1 MASSKRRN
9 IKQTKNKPKTR
20 QRKHGANQISV
31 KLYLKKYRWL
41 LSVMTAVVLLSG
53 YLLYLDH
60 EVTTMF
66 KGRLW
71 KLPAR
76 VYASPLEVYQDEH
89 LSAND
94 LMTELKMLNYTKVS
108 QIPSKPGQYHYWDNH
123 FEIQTRPFKFYDGA
137 EKGTGFR
144 LNIVNDQ
151 IASLDDLYSG
161 NPVALVRFD
170 PVYIAGIFPTR
181 REDRLLL
188 KLNDVPEMFIK
199 MLVLI
204 EDKRFYQ
211 HHGVDPHS
219 IARALMAD
227 IKSGSVVQGGSTI
240 TQQLVK
246 NLFLSPSQNLW
257 RKANEAIMAILL
269 ELHYSKSLILETY
282 INEVYLGQDQNRA
295 IRGFGL
301 ASEYYFGKPLQQT
314 SVDEMALLVGMVK
327 GASYYN
333 PVRNP
338 ERARQRRKVVLD
350 VMAKNGLLT
359 QTQADLLAAK
369 PIDVTQHARRGHY
382 PAFIDLVKR
391 QLQENYS
398 LDDLS
403 SDGLQIFTTLDPL
416 VQKATEDAVTTVL
429 PEIDYRKQGLQTAAI
444 VVAPNSGDVLAV
456 VGDRRPS
463 YSGYN
468 RALDA
473 SRQIGSL
480 IKPVIYLAA
489 LQHPDRY
496 TLATVLDD
504 SPLRVLGEDKKIWA
518 PEDYDRKYHGKVLLF
533 DALLHSYNIPAA
545 RTGLDI
551 GLADIVKTLH
561 DLGSPRDLPP
571 YPSITLGAVPMTPFE
586 VASVY
591 QTFAANGFNS
601 PLRSVVA
608 VLDNSGKTLSRY
620 HLSVNRKINPDA
632 ISLVNY
638 TMSQITRTGTAH
650 SLAKELNLAVA
661 GKTGTTNDLRDSW
674 FAGFSGDRVGVVWVG
689 NDDNKPAGITGATGA
704 LRVWSAFMSRIA
716 HRPFKPAMSANI
728 QMHWV
733 DRATGELSKQGCENA
748 IELPFITGSE
758 PTTSSTCA
766 GSTTGNWLRGIF
778 N

>member
-1 MASSKRRN
+1 MAGNKRRN
-9 IKQTKNKPKTR
+9 IKQIPKKAKTR
-20 QRKHGANQISV
+20 KLRRGTDKISV
-31 KLYLKKYRWL
+31 KPFFKKYRLL
-41 LSVMTAVVLLSG
+41 LSVAIAVVLLSG
-53 YLLYLDH
+53 YLLYLDR
-60 EVTTMF
+60 EVTAMF
-66 KGRLW
+66 QGRLW

-76 VYASPLEVYQDEH
+76 VYARPLEVYQDEH
-89 LSAND
+89 LSADD
-94 LMTELKMLNYTKVS
+94 LMTELKMLNYTQVS
-108 QIPSKPGQYHYWDNH
+108 QIPSKPGQYHRWGDH

-137 EKGTGFR
+137 EKGAGFR

-170 PVYIAGIFPTR
+170 PAYIAGIFPTR
-181 REDRLLL
+181 GEDRLLL
-188 KLNDVPEMFIK
+188 KLDDVPEMFIK
-199 MLVLI
+199 MLVMI

-227 IKSGSVVQGGSTI
+227 IKAGSAVQGGSTI

-246 NLFLSPSQNLW
+246 NLFLSPNQTLW
-257 RKANEAIMAILL
+257 RKANEAVMALLL

-282 INEVYLGQDQNRA
+282 INEIYLGQDQNRA
-295 IRGFGL
+295 IHGFGL
-301 ASEYYFGKPLQQT
+301 ASEYYFGKPLKQT

-338 ERARQRRKVVLD
+338 ERAKQRRKVVLD

-359 QTQADLLAAK
+359 QTQADLLAEK

-398 LDDLS
+398 IDDLR

-416 VQKATEDAVTTVL
+416 VQNATEDAVTTVL

-444 VVAPNSGDVLAV
+444 VVAPTSGDVLAV
-456 VGDRRPS
+456 VGDRTPS

-504 SPLRVLGEDKKIWA
+504 SPLHVLGEDKKIWA
-518 PEDYDRKYHGKVLLF
+518 PENYDREYHGKVLLF
-533 DALLHSYNIPAA
+533 DALLHSYNVPAA

-571 YPSITLGAVPMTPFE
+571 FPSITLGAVPMTPFE
-586 VASVY
+586 VASIY
-591 QTFAANGFNS
+591 QTFAANGFHS

-638 TMSQITRTGTAH
+638 TMSQITQTGTAQR
-650 SLAKELNLAVA
+650 LAKELNLAVA

-689 NDDNKPAGITGATGA
+689 NDDNRPAGITGATGA
-704 LRVWSAFMSRIA
+704 LRIWSAFMSKIA
-716 HRPFKPAMSANI
+716 HRSFKPAMSANI
-728 QMHWV
+728 NMHWV
-733 DRATGELSKQGCENA
+733 DRSTGELSEQGCENA

-758 PTTSSTCA
+758 PATTSPCA